1 MPSPLRRL
9 LRAGLI
15 TGLVD
20 GLWACVLVIGFY
32 DGTFARLWQGVA
44 STVLG
49 KAAMQGGTRTV
60 LIGLLMHF
68 GVAFAWSAVFLL
80 VVMRSALVRRALE
93 TPAGVFAVAA
103 IYGPA
108 IWMVMSLIVI
118 PLLVHRPPSITGR
131 WWIQLIGHVFFVGL
145 PIVASSVRRR

>member
-1 MPSPLRRL
+1 
-9 LRAGLI
+9 
-15 TGLVD
+15 
-20 GLWACVLVIGFY
+20 VLVIGFY
-32 DGTFARLWQGVA
+32 DGTFSRLWQGVA

-80 VVMRSALVRRALE
+80 LAMRSALVRRALE

-103 IYGPA
+103 IYGPL
-108 IWMVMSLIVI
+108 IWMAMSLIVI

-145 PIVASSVRRR
+145 PIVASIRGRNR

>member
-1 MPSPLRRL
+1 M
-9 LRAGLI
+9 
-15 TGLVD
+15 
-20 GLWACVLVIGFY
+20 WACVLVIGFY
-32 DGTFARLWQGVA
+32 EGTFARLWQGVA

-68 GVAFAWSAVFLL
+68 SVAFAWSAVFLL
-80 VVMRSALVRRALE
+80 IASRWE
-93 TPAGVFAVAA
+93 PARTGNVFIIAA
-103 IYGPA
+103 IYGPL
-108 IWMVMSLIVI
+108 IWMVMLLIVI

-145 PIVASSVRRR
+145 PIVASIRAAIRGR